1 MLRKHIGARALLIQD
16 AYDIA
21 FMIRRL
27 TGRLPAH
34 AKHYLEH
41 LSIDSLIEWVI
52 REELECTYLIE
63 IEGHYRTDPHRT
75 IYAELRNLTHQ
86 CLGPL
91 ITSRITVPKLR
102 ISEST
107 FIVTFMDND
116 VYIWYYD

>member
-21 FMIRRL
+21 STIRRL
-27 TGRLPAH
+27 IGSLPVRV
-34 AKHYLEH
+34 KHQLGC

-52 REELECTYLIE
+52 REELECAYLIE

-91 ITSRITVPKLR
+91 ITSRITVPKIR

-107 FIVTFMDND
+107 FIVTFMDDD